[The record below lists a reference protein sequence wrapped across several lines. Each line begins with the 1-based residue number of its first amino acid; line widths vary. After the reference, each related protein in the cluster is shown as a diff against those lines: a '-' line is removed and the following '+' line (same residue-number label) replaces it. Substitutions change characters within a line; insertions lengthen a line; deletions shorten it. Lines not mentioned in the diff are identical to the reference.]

1 MIQQHHSL
9 PKRTVFVLTDVSEVN
24 GRDPISYWAMSE
36 YTFTKKPVLAQK
48 KKKISIIL
56 CNPVLTYQTRC
67 KKCHVCKHV
76 YK

>member
-1 MIQQHHSL
+1 MSSFFAPPIITKKLLFTYLQMIQQHHSL

-48 KKKISIIL
+48 KKKS
-56 CNPVLTYQTRC
+56 Q
-67 KKCHVCKHV
+67 
-76 YK
+76 